1 MSDFLGDIL
10 VRVDQTGATFS
21 DQAYS
26 IISNQISPLL
36 NVLLTAYVIYYGL
49 QLIMGTSQIT
59 VATVVGRLIRMI
71 VIFVLIRNWG
81 YVNNSIYSWLNET
94 PKELGTTL
102 LNILGTN
109 VNSVTT
115 GLSLIWRCANQ
126 AAGAFGVETGYQ
138 MVLPSLVGLLI
149 MADALS
155 FIGLALSILLL
166 AKVVTWILIGTA
178 PIFIACMLFEQS
190 RGIGRAWF
198 QQLLQYAMLPLFLYV
213 ICAFLI
219 KAIEPDLQRA
229 LAAANQHE
237 IDLTDV
243 RGFLLL
249 CAAGAFVVANIHA
262 LARGIASGLTVGIS
276 RFTRKIEYIPGFDT
290 SPQIARTGTANSP
303 YLGRGSRFYRD
314 SRSYISP
321 IRRGEMEAMQNRIRN
336 NSLPQ

>member
-21 DQAYS
+21 NQAYS

-36 NVLLTAYVIYYGL
+36 NVLLIAYVIYYGL

-109 VNSVTT
+109 VNNVTT
-115 GLSLIWRCANQ
+115 GLSLIWKCANL
-126 AAGAFGVETGYQ
+126 AAGAFGAETGYQ
-138 MVLPSLVGLLI
+138 VLPSLVGLLI

-190 RGIGRAWF
+190 RGIGWAWF
-198 QQLLQYAMLPLFLYV
+198 RQLLLYAMLPLFLYV

-229 LAAANQHE
+229 LAPAHKTIE
-237 IDLTDV
+237 LTDV

-262 LARGIASGLTVGIS
+262 LARGIASGVSTGIS
-276 RFTRKIEYIPGFDT
+276 RFTRKIEHIPGFGT

>member
-10 VRVDQTGATFS
+10 DRVDQTGATFS

-109 VNSVTT
+109 VNNVTT
-115 GLSLIWRCANQ
+115 GLSLIWKCANL
-126 AAGAFGVETGYQ
+126 AADAYAHKGGYLA
-138 MVLPSLVGLLI
+138 VLPSLVGLLI
-149 MADALS
+149 LAVALS

-198 QQLLQYAMLPLFLYV
+198 QQLLLYAMLPLFLYV
-213 ICAFLI
+213 ICAFLLE
-219 KAIEPDLQRA
+219 AIDPDLNRLLGA
-229 LAAANQHE
+229 DSTTITL
-237 IDLTDV
+237 IDM

-262 LARGIASGLTVGIS
+262 LARGIASGVSTGIS
-276 RFTRKIEYIPGFDT
+276 RFTRKIEHIPGFAT

>member
-21 DQAYS
+21 NQAYS

-36 NVLLTAYVIYYGL
+36 NVLLIAYVIYYGL

-109 VNSVTT
+109 VNNVTA
-115 GLSLIWRCANQ
+115 GLSLIWKCANL
-126 AAGAFGVETGYQ
+126 AADAYAQKSGYLA
-138 MVLPSLVGLLI
+138 VLPSLVGLLLLTG
-149 MADALS
+149 ALS

-198 QQLLQYAMLPLFLYV
+198 QQLLLYAMLPLFLYV
-213 ICAFLI
+213 ICAFLLE
-219 KAIEPDLQRA
+219 AIDPDLNRLLNA
-229 LAAANQHE
+229 DSTTITL
-237 IDLTDV
+237 IDM
-243 RGFLLL
+243 RGFVLL
-249 CAAGAFVVANIHA
+249 CAASAFVVANIHA

-276 RFTRKIEYIPGFDT
+276 RFTRKIEHIPGFGT